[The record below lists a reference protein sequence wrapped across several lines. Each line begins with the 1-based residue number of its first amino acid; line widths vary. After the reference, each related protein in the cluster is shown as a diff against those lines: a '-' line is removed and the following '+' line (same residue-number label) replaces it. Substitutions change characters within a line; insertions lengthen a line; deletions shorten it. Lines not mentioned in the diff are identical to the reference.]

1 MQYSNG
7 RIYLS
12 ELFTI
17 LFFKMIDLFEYLNKC
32 LIISFK
38 G

>member
-17 LFFKMIDLFEYLNKC
+17 LFFKKIDLFEYLKC